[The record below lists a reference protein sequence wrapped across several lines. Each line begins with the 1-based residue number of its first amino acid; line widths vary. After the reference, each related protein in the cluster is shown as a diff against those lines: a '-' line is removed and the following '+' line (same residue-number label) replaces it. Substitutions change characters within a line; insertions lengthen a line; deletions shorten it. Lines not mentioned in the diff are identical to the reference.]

1 MLSCDGIPRLQR
13 SKPSCFQSG
22 VCDEIECLEAI
33 LDMAVVK
40 LLHRIVVRPELNEA
54 ELLASL
60 SNTHRDTRDRF
71 LEDNSSLLN
80 DTT

>member
-1 MLSCDGIPRLQR
+1 
-13 SKPSCFQSG
+13 
-22 VCDEIECLEAI
+22 
-33 LDMAVVK
+33 MAVVK